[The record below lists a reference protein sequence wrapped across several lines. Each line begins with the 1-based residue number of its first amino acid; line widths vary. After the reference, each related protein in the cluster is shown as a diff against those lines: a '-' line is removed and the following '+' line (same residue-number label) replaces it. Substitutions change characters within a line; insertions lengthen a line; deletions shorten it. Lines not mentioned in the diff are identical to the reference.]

1 MSTVKRKTWNP
12 HEYFRQLL
20 IIAGTLTECLLELPE
35 KFCSRTR
42 WPASLPQKQCAGR
55 TWRAHARLLEI

>member
-12 HEYFRQLL
+12 REYFRQLL
-20 IIAGTLTECLLELPE
+20 IVAGTLTECLLEVPE

-42 WPASLPQKQCAGR
+42 WRVTPAKAMRRSDLACAR
-55 TWRAHARLLEI
+55 